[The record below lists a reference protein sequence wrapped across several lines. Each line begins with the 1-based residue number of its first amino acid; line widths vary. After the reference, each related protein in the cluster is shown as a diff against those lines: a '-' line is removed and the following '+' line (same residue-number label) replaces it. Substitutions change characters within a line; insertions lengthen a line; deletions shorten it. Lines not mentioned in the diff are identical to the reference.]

1 MPAPPPPREGP
12 QDAQAP
18 PLTREELRVLWK
30 TYQCPTVRRLL
41 LEIARLRK
49 LVLRS
54 RNVTEI
60 LLERENWAPAGKVS
74 NQQLVERYVME
85 LSRETVVRED
95 EERRKGQSR
104 GLRST
109 GH

>member
-12 QDAQAP
+12 QDTEAP
-18 PLTREELRVLWK
+18 PLTREELRLLWN

-54 RNVTEI
+54 RNVTQV
-60 LLERENWAPAGKVS
+60 LLDRENWPPAGKVS
-74 NQQLVERYVME
+74 NYRLAERYVME
-85 LSRETVVRED
+85 LAREAVIRED
-95 EERRKGQSR
+95 EERRR
-104 GLRST
+104 R
-109 GH
+109 